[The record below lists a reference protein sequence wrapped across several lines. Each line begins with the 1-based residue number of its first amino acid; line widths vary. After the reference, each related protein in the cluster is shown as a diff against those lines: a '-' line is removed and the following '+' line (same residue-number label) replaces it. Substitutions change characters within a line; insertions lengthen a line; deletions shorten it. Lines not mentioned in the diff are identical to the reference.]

1 MLPLQR
7 LGGGVLRHH
16 VGGDEDVLGA
26 NQRRVDEDVR
36 DGRRGR
42 RGWQKKKKSDDYTFW
57 ILLVSILFYVFC
69 NSFYLLPILSKTLL
83 KMLIR

>member
-57 ILLVSILFYVFC
+57 ILLVSILFYLRCFMHFVTHFICYRFC
-69 NSFYLLPILSKTLL
+69 PKLF
-83 KMLIR
+83 

>member
-7 LGGGVLRHH
+7 LGSGVLRHH

-57 ILLVSILFYVFC
+57 ILLAAILFYLRCFMYFVTHLICYRFC
-69 NSFYLLPILSKTLL
+69 PKLF
-83 KMLIR
+83 

>member
-26 NQRRVDEDVR
+26 NQRRVDEDVG

-57 ILLVSILFYVFC
+57 ILLAAILFYLRCFMYFVTHFICYRFC
-69 NSFYLLPILSKTLL
+69 PKLF
-83 KMLIR
+83 

>member
-57 ILLVSILFYVFC
+57 ILLAAILFYLRCFMYFVTHLICYRFC
-69 NSFYLLPILSKTLL
+69 PKLF
-83 KMLIR
+83 